1 MSKAEPIYRV
11 IYQSLGKL
19 VEIYARNVYQG
30 GLYGFVEV
38 EELLFEEQ
46 QSELLVDPELEK
58 LEAQFANVEITFI
71 PVHAIVRI
79 DQVTK
84 VGKAKSKS
92 VESGQHNT
100 GNISYFPGMMP
111 PGAPT
116 SSLDE

>member
-1 MSKAEPIYRV
+1 MNQTSPIYRV

-19 VEIYARNVYQG
+19 VEVYARNVYQG

-58 LEAQFANVEITFI
+58 LEAQFANVEVTFI

-79 DQVTK
+79 DQVSK
-84 VGKAKSKS
+84 MGKAKSKTLDANQQS
-92 VESGQHNT
+92 T
-100 GNISYFPGMMP
+100 GNISYLPGMMP
-111 PGAPT
+111 PGTPK